1 QVGLEKR
8 RANTAD
14 VNTGIPQLLAEGFG
28 EGNHAGLG
36 DVVAVHQGRQ
46 HEAGHGGDVNE
57 GAGTLLLELRRKR
70 LTATDHA
77 QNVDIKNPFPV
88 TNGGVFNGACG
99 GNASVVDHNIYPTP
113 LLDQIVPDFLEIAQA
128 TNIAFHK
135 IAFAT
140 GPVEF
145 CLNGHALL
153 RVDIPDAD
161 FGAFF
166 GVSQCNR
173 PAQTTGPAGYE
184 YPLCHRCFSTLCLYF
199 GVCDPL
205 ASEYELLPGKAFQ
218 NTLLRHVHVTL
229 ELRHPW
235 LRTVLEGL
243 TRHQLSIYSVSCS
256 RILFLAIPHR
266 C

>member
-1 QVGLEKR
+1 MALENPHTALFGVGQHPEIFFFHTAEDVFGNVFSSDVGAFHQFVDVLLYAGNIRAHGAGQVGLEKR
-8 RANTAD
+8 RAHAAD

-113 LLDQIVPDFLEIAQA
+113 LLDQIVPDFLEIAQS

-140 GPVEF
+140 GPVQF
-145 CLNGHALL
+145 RL
-153 RVDIPDAD
+153 
-161 FGAFF
+161 
-166 GVSQCNR
+166 
-173 PAQTTGPAGYE
+173 
-184 YPLCHRCFSTLCLYF
+184 
-199 GVCDPL
+199 
-205 ASEYELLPGKAFQ
+205 
-218 NTLLRHVHVTL
+218 
-229 ELRHPW
+229 
-235 LRTVLEGL
+235 
-243 TRHQLSIYSVSCS
+243 
-256 RILFLAIPHR
+256 
-266 C
+266 